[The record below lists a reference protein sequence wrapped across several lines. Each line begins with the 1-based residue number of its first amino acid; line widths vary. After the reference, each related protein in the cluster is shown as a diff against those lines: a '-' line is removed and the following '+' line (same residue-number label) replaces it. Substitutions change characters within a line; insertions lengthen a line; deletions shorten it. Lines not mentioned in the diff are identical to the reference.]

1 MLLEVINSVFL
12 TYIATEYLLVENDD
26 LSSSKTSR
34 NNIKS
39 FQQLCAALFTSQQS
53 SRPRQYIFLIVLSTN
68 ILVRFHAT
76 GVALAE
82 WIHNTV
88 GRTQHHFH
96 VPRILVAICSFLIAL
111 YWDCRQKYKH
121 LHSKHHSCSSSGVAA
136 SSPPWSNQCFLQ
148 QLLQSFCIKYAHL
161 LRNLVRVSFS
171 VDIPFNSLLQSRH
184 QLLNSIVKWI
194 WSKTADASILGCKED
209 SGAKK
214 W

>member
-39 FQQLCAALFTSQQS
+39 FQQLRAALFTSHQS
-53 SRPRQYIFLIVLSTN
+53 SRSRQYIFLIVLSTN

-148 QLLQSFCIKYAHL
+148 QLLQSFCRLLPIYPFLAVIISFGFLFIITAFERLHL
-161 LRNLVRVSFS
+161 
-171 VDIPFNSLLQSRH
+171 PLQV
-184 QLLNSIVKWI
+184 LNMPIYYG
-194 WSKTADASILGCKED
+194 TLYG
-209 SGAKK
+209 
-214 W
+214 

>member
-148 QLLQSFCIKYAHL
+148 QLLQSFCRLLPIYPFLAVIISFGFLFIITAFERLHL
-161 LRNLVRVSFS
+161 
-171 VDIPFNSLLQSRH
+171 PLQV
-184 QLLNSIVKWI
+184 LNMPIYYG
-194 WSKTADASILGCKED
+194 TLYG
-209 SGAKK
+209 
-214 W
+214 